1 VRSVGYIDEMNFRG
15 GFRNI
20 SYWTQYVLLTFFGP
34 AQQSEET
41 DPIAILKRKYGKS
54 KDK

>member
-1 VRSVGYIDEMNFRG
+1 MGFRG

-34 AQQSEET
+34 AQQSEES
-41 DPIAILKRKYGKS
+41 DPIAVLKRKYGKS
-54 KDK
+54 KEQ

>member
-1 VRSVGYIDEMNFRG
+1 MGLG
-15 GFRNI
+15 GGMRNI

-34 AQQSEET
+34 AQQSDEK

-54 KDK
+54 K